1 MVVARAQPQGD
12 IGIVL
17 LGIGPRAYG
26 YGFWLRL
33 RLGKARLGPKALK
46 GQQPPS
52 VLGLR
57 LYGPIG
63 PIVSYRSYSLIV
75 TSDPGPLFDLLICR
89 TMHPRKSA
97 SQQCASLAKG
107 RRARTSVSRKPWVQ
121 SQAPGFKAFDIL
133 GI

>member
-17 LGIGPRAYG
+17 LLGLGFLAAATPRQG
-26 YGFWLRL
+26 QVRSN
-33 RLGKARLGPKALK
+33 GPKALK

-52 VLGLR
+52 VLGLG

-63 PIVSYRSYSLIV
+63 PIVSYRSYSPIV
-75 TSDPGPLFDLLICR
+75 TSDPPPLFDLLIGR
-89 TMHPRKSA
+89 TMHPRKPA

-121 SQAPGFKAFDIL
+121 SQAPGFKAFDI
-133 GI
+133 